1 MASNSSGISSSLER
15 LGYGGPGGCIATGQH
30 REVIAEAVATRTLLA
45 EESGALCLFDRAAG
59 VVYTLPA
66 PVKGMQ
72 FEFSTTV
79 LITSNAAKVITNSAA
94 VFLIGSLMGGS
105 LTVAD
110 SGDVFQGDGSTHVS
124 VSMNGSTT
132 GGLVGGSM
140 KFTAISSTQW
150 LVEGDFVASGT
161 VATPFA
167 TS

>member
-1 MASNSSGISSSLER
+1 MATPTDIERIS
-15 LGYGGPGGCIATGQH
+15 YGGPTGSLQLGSH
-30 REVIAEAVATRTLLA
+30 RQVIQSVGATRTLLA
-45 EESGALCLFDRAAG
+45 KESGSLCLFDRAAG
-59 VVYTLPA
+59 NVYTLPA
-66 PVKGMQ
+66 PVEGMQ

-79 LITSNAAKVITNSAA
+79 AVTSNAAKVITNSAS

-110 SGDVFQGDGSTHVS
+110 SGDVFPGDGTAHVA

-150 LVEGDFVASGT
+150 LVEGDFVGSGT
-161 VATPFA
+161 LADPFA

>member
-1 MASNSSGISSSLER
+1 MAISSNLER
-15 LGYGGPGGCIATGQH
+15 LNYGSADGCIATGVH
-30 REVIAEAVATRTLLA
+30 RQVIQSVGATRTLLP

-59 VVYTLPA
+59 NVFTLPA
-66 PVKGMQ
+66 PVEGMQ

-79 LITSNAAKVITNSAA
+79 AVTSNAAKVITNSAS
-94 VFLIGSLMGGS
+94 VFLIGSIMGGS

-132 GGLVGGSM
+132 GGLVGGSI

-150 LVEGDFVASGT
+150 LVEGDYVGSGT
-161 VATPFA
+161 LATPFA